1 MHVWFSGFAKRKRR
15 VRSAYTRVREWAYML
30 IENIRVTG
38 RN

>member
-1 MHVWFSGFAKRKRR
+1 MHVRFSGFAKRR
-15 VRSAYTRVREWAYML
+15 VRGAYTRVREWAYML

>member
-1 MHVWFSGFAKRKRR
+1 MRGE
-15 VRSAYTRVREWAYML
+15 YMRVREWAYML